1 MRNYW
6 LDRVA
11 TKNILKRRIQGWQV
25 CLYGRDTFSIIDI
38 RPFAINVKWEFCTPF
53 HTVGGAI
60 LENGVVVWTEMFA
73 NGPIALNTNESITMD
88 FSKVTVNGFT
98 VEYLLRK

>member
-11 TKNILKRRIQGWQV
+11 TKNLLRRRIQDWQV
-25 CLYGRDTFSIIDI
+25 CLYGRDTLSIIDI
-38 RPFAINVKWEFCTPF
+38 KPFTIKVKWEFNTPF
-53 HTVGGAI
+53 HTVGAAI
-60 LENGVVVWTEMFA
+60 LENGVVVWTETFVK
-73 NGPIALNTNESITMD
+73 GPIAMNANEFILMD